1 MIYSCQ
7 TFMKQTLVF
16 HKRDPFYFL
25 HIFKTYQIVWILQ
38 RLDQKNPF
46 RIKNEITVL
55 QSLYKPFHFAK
66 NHITFYIK

>member
-1 MIYSCQ
+1 
-7 TFMKQTLVF
+7 MKQTLVF
-16 HKRDPFYFL
+16 QKHDPFYFL

-55 QSLYKPFHFAK
+55 QSLHKKPFHFAK
-66 NHITFYIK
+66 NHITTFLYKTILFS